1 MAAACMQ
8 NMLELMFSPSFFL
21 IGICEDTLVP
31 EGEPKRLPEEIH
43 ACETTCSNDVYRH
56 QRLHMKCVCVCAS
69 TSSCFCLFF
78 PSFFV
83 AFSLWW
89 MFACVRLCVCEGHFF
104 FPVLVACLSTISQM
118 TFCSLSAVLVSHLL
132 GGIVGLSCFSLL

>member
-56 QRLHMKCVCVCAS
+56 QRLHMKCVCVQALLAVS
-69 TSSCFCLFF
+69 VFSSLPSLLLLVCGGCLLV
-78 PSFFV
+78 FV
-83 AFSLWW
+83 
-89 MFACVRLCVCEGHFF
+89 CVCEGHFFF

>member
-1 MAAACMQ
+1 MSIAAACTQ

-43 ACETTCSNDVYRH
+43 ACETTCSNDGLQAPALAYE
-56 QRLHMKCVCVCAS
+56 VCVCAS

-104 FPVLVACLSTISQM
+104 FFPVLVACLSTISQI
-118 TFCSLSAVLVSHLL
+118 L
-132 GGIVGLSCFSLL
+132 